1 MKTAKFQYK
10 CRLCG
15 EVYSGS
21 CTSEENAFMALVS
34 IVLGHKLPLTI
45 GNQPRMIEVHPG
57 CKAGHGIADLIGTIT
72 VEE

>member
-15 EVYSGS
+15 EIYSGS
-21 CTSEENAFMALVS
+21 CTSEENAFMILVA
-34 IVLGHKLPLTI
+34 ITLDKKIPLMVGT
-45 GNQPRMIEVHPG
+45 QPIMIEIHPG
-57 CKAGHGIADLIGTIT
+57 CKAGHGVADLIGTIT

>member
-15 EVYSGS
+15 KIYSES
-21 CTSEENAFMALVS
+21 CTSEENAFMVLVS
-34 IVLGHKLPLTI
+34 IILGHEMPLLI
-45 GNQPRMIEVHPG
+45 GTQPRMVEIHTS
-57 CKAGHGIADLIGTIT
+57 CKTGHGIADLIGTIT